1 MVIHIISTVNGEE
14 NEGMRNIATHIARAL
29 EKKNRVVYS
38 TLHDFTKYPNRCKQ
52 SDCTFIFARC
62 ISRLY
67 EIIRFCSFF
76 SKKIYVF
83 VVQKPDD
90 GFIKK
95 CKKHPL
101 QCSYFTV
108 CKEDVASLCV
118 RTGYRMFD
126 LPVGIN
132 KEKFYPVSSEIKNK
146 LKQKYGFETEKPL
159 VIHVGHCS
167 VGRGLEDFQYID
179 SASFQ
184 SMVVASGMFDNE
196 SVKSTLLNAGVKI
209 HSGFLENINE
219 IYQMADAYFFP
230 TQNDDYVISIP
241 LSVMEALSCGIPVLA
256 YSSFGKLRNIHAVP
270 GSISFINSKNE
281 INNGLAKIVTMKHDA
296 SYLINPISW
305 TEVSDMVYKIVNKG
319 NGSYA

>member
-108 CKEDVASLCV
+108 CKEDVTSLCV

-319 NGSYA
+319 NGSYV